1 MGLKDL
7 SFKGRGSWM
16 DFNIDLHPTLNF
28 LVGNLTIATLAQ
40 APSLRPMHTTRV
52 SFTRIKTSI
61 LCELV
66 PHERISFSMYGA

>member
-1 MGLKDL
+1 MCMYRTDCTLGLKDL

-40 APSLRPMHTTRV
+40 APSLRPMHSTRV
-52 SFTRIKTSI
+52 SLTRTKDLCKSI
-61 LCELV
+61 
-66 PHERISFSMYGA
+66 